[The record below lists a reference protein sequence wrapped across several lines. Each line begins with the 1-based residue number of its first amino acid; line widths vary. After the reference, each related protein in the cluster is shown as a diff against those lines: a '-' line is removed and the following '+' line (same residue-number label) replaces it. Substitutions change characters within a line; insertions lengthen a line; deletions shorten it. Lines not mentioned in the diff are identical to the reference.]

1 MINDLEIARTAKL
14 KPISQIA
21 RDLSIPKEVFRS
33 YGDYIAKVS
42 HKFLGT
48 LDPTRGKLIIV
59 TAMTP
64 TPAGEGK
71 TTTSIGLSMALNK
84 LGYKSFVT
92 LREPSLGPV
101 FGVKGGAAGGGY
113 SQVLPMEDINLHF
126 TGDIHAVSA
135 AHNLIS
141 AMIDAHIR
149 FGNELDF
156 DLTRITWPRTI
167 DMNDR
172 ALRDIVVGLGGH
184 ANGYPRQDQFVI
196 TAASEI
202 MAVLCLSK
210 DIIDL
215 KKRLGDI
222 VVGWSRT
229 GKPITVRELGA
240 NGAAAV
246 ILKDA
251 IDPNLVQ
258 TIENTPAL
266 VHGGPFAN
274 IAHGTNS
281 IIATKMALG
290 LSEYVVTETGFG
302 SDLGAEKFFDFVAP
316 LAGFKPAAVVIVAT
330 IRAIKYH
337 GGVSIKDLETENLE
351 AIAKGIENLKAHIE
365 NVRKYNLPIVV
376 ALNRFN
382 TDTEKEIQYVI
393 DNIERFGA
401 KISLNEAFAKGSEGT
416 IDLAKKVVSIAG
428 ESRFK
433 PIYSWDLPLD
443 RKIEI
448 LAKEIYH
455 AKEVVY
461 TKDAVDSLKKLS
473 KEGFSN
479 LPVIVAKTQYSLSD
493 DPSKLGAP
501 KDYSF
506 TVRDLKLS
514 AGAGFVVAI
523 CGEIM
528 LMPGLGKRP
537 NAVNIDI
544 DENGNITGLF

>member
-1 MINDLEIARTAKL
+1 MLNDLQIARAAKL
-14 KPISQIA
+14 KPIQDIA
-21 RDLSIPKEVFRS
+21 KDLSIPKEYFRN
-33 YGDYIAKVS
+33 YGDYIAKIS
-42 HKFLGT
+42 HKFLST
-48 LDPTRGKLIIV
+48 LNSTKGKLIIV

-71 TTTSIGLSMALNK
+71 TTTSIGLSMALNR

-126 TGDIHAVSA
+126 TGDIHAVST

-149 FGNELDF
+149 FENELDI
-156 DLTRITWPRTI
+156 DLTRITWPRTM

-184 ANGYPRQDQFVI
+184 ANGYPRQDHFVI

-202 MAVLCLSK
+202 MAILCLSK
-210 DIIDL
+210 DIADL
-215 KKRLGDI
+215 KKRLGNI
-222 VVGWSRT
+222 VIGWSRS
-229 GKPITVRELGA
+229 GKPVTVHELGVE
-240 NGAAAV
+240 GAAAV

-316 LAGFKPAAVVIVAT
+316 LAELKPAAVVIVAT

-337 GGVSIKDLETENLE
+337 GGVSIKDLGTENLE
-351 AIAKGIENLKAHIE
+351 AIAMGIENLKAHIE
-365 NVRKYNLPIVV
+365 NVKKYNLPIVV
-376 ALNRFN
+376 ALNRFD
-382 TDTEKEIQYVI
+382 TDTEREIQYVL
-393 DNIERFGA
+393 DFVEKLGVKA
-401 KISLNEAFAKGSEGT
+401 SLNEAFVKGSEGT
-416 IDLAKKVVSIAG
+416 IDLAKKVIDIAD
-428 ESRFK
+428 ESKFS
-433 PIYSWDLPLD
+433 PIYSWDLPVEK
-443 RKIEI
+443 KIEI
-448 LAKEIYH
+448 LAREIYH
-455 AKEVVY
+455 AKDVVY

-473 KEGFSN
+473 KDGFST

-501 KDYSF
+501 SNYSF

-523 CGEIM
+523 CGDIM

-537 NAVNIDI
+537 NAINIDI